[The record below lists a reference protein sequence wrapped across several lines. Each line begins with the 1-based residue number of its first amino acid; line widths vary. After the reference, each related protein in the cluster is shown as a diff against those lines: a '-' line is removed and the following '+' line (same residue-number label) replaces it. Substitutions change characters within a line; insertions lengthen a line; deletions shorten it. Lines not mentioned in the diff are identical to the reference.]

1 MRAHMSITKLK
12 HLLISITVTGALFA
26 ALFFFLGLAA
36 PAAQA
41 SGSALFVQPA
51 GAGTACSQ
59 AQPCSLHTALAQA
72 GDGDVIYMAQGIYAG
87 SGDAVVDITRSVML
101 AGGWDGAATTPPHC
115 DPHLYPSIVD
125 GEGVRRGL
133 TISGPLSV
141 TLQGFTV
148 ANGTHSLR
156 GAGLY
161 ADSADLTLRQMTFTG
176 NLIDSLTSGSP
187 YGGGA
192 AVERGTL
199 RVADSSFIGNSVWG
213 RSGPEGGGLIVSRT
227 LEVIVENT
235 LFQGN
240 DAWVTSGLAIWGS
253 SSPLSTVVVRGCRFL
268 DNGWGFGAGYSSGG
282 YYGALAVSESH
293 ALVEGNRFANNWTGN
308 GRGAVA
314 IFRGDLVLDRNAI
327 VGNSSRYDAS
337 GLYLYGVS
345 PYTLTN
351 NLIAGNESV
360 YSWSHDDA
368 AVQIES
374 GSGRLLHNTI
384 ARNDNDYGLRIER
397 NATVTLANTILVS
410 HSVGISLEAGST
422 VSLEAT
428 LWGGAEWANNREC
441 ISEGTIIHGAI
452 DIREDPGFR
461 APEHGDFHLGPG
473 SAAADRGVDAGVAL
487 DIDGDPRPLA
497 GGYDIGADEWDPAKP
512 PPTITATPTLTPTP
526 TPRPTSTPTPLMRP
540 RMYLPVLVRPS

>member
-1 MRAHMSITKLK
+1 MRSRLNISRLK
-12 HLLISITVTGALFA
+12 HLLLSITLAAALFA
-26 ALFFFLGLAA
+26 ALLFSLGLAA
-36 PAAQA
+36 PATQA
-41 SGSALFVQPA
+41 SAGAIFVQPDGA
-51 GAGTACSQ
+51 GAACSQ
-59 AQPCSLHTALAQA
+59 ARPCSLPTALAQA
-72 GDGDVIYMAQGIYAG
+72 AHGDIIYLAQGIYTG
-87 SGDAVVDITRSVML
+87 SGDEAVDITRSVTL
-101 AGGWDGAATTPPHC
+101 AGGWDGTATTPPHC
-115 DPHLYPSIVD
+115 DPSLYPSMVD
-125 GEGVRRGL
+125 GEGIRRGL

-148 ANGTHSLR
+148 ANGVHSLR

-161 ADSADLTLRQMTFTG
+161 ANSVDLTLRQMTFTG

-199 RVADSSFIGNSVWG
+199 QVEDSSFIGNSVWG
-213 RSGPEGGGLIVSRT
+213 RHGPEGGGLIVSRT
-227 LEVIVENT
+227 LEVFVENT
-235 LFQGN
+235 LFQAN

-268 DNGWGFGAGYSSGG
+268 DNGWGFGTGHSSGG

-293 ALVEGNRFANNWTGN
+293 ALVEDNRFVNNWTGN

-314 IFRGDLVLDRNAI
+314 IFRGDLQFDRNTI
-327 VGNSSRYDAS
+327 VDNSSRYDAS

-360 YSWSHDDA
+360 YSWVDDDA

-384 ARNDNDYGLRIER
+384 ARNGNDYGLRIER
-397 NATVTLANTILVS
+397 NATVALTNTILVS

-422 VSLEAT
+422 LSLEAT
-428 LWGGAEWANNREC
+428 LWGGAEWANGQEW
-441 ISEGTIIHGAI
+441 SSAGTITHGAI

-461 APEHGDFHLGPG
+461 AAEHGDFHLGPG
-473 SAAADRGVDAGVAL
+473 SAAADRGVDAGVAI
-487 DIDGDPRPLA
+487 DIDGEPRPLA
-497 GGYDIGADEWDPAKP
+497 GGYDIGADEWDPAEP

-526 TPRPTSTPTPLMRP
+526 TPRPTSTPTPVMRP